1 MSWFPSRIS
10 SMAAGAVAFHR
21 FVLDPVAAPWPGLR
35 CAGVVMTG
43 RRLLSIRFP
52 PGGVNGHHPYCLFTR
67 VITAGLFAPRRSGIG
82 LDRAAPGG
90 VSLGGLEQAE
100 LAGAGDRRGARIVA
114 KPTQQ
119 ITRVNQFVG

>member
-1 MSWFPSRIS
+1 M
-10 SMAAGAVAFHR
+10 
-21 FVLDPVAAPWPGLR
+21 
-35 CAGVVMTG
+35 
-43 RRLLSIRFP
+43 RFP
-52 PGGVNGHHPYCLFTR
+52 PGGVNGHHPYRLFTR
-67 VITAGLFAPRRSGIG
+67 VITAGLFAPATIWDGTGS
-82 LDRAAPGG
+82 GG